1 MTFKGWLLVILNIV
15 LVFGGLFLIIGSEY
29 SENPKTGQFLNVVG
43 VVFLIG
49 FALFWAIKFATDERG
64 K

>member
-1 MTFKGWLLVILNIV
+1 MTFKGWLLVIVNII

-29 SENPKTGQFLNVVG
+29 SENPKTGHLLNVIG

-49 FALFWAIKFATDERG
+49 FALFWAVKFALDKRS
-64 K
+64 